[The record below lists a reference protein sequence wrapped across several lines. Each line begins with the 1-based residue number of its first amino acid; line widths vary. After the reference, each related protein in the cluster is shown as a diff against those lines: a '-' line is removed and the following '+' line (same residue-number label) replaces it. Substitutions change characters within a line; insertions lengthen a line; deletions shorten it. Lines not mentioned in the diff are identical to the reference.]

1 MRKCFIEFVTVDK
14 RPREKKV
21 LYENGVSSYFM
32 VPTPGRTY
40 VGNPLW
46 FFKKNQILLTLD
58 KYAYA
63 PGETIKGSV
72 GLKLKRPLRARNLTV
87 ALIGLR
93 IVHQSGIAVGPVR
106 AGNQGQQ
113 TQVYTI
119 YNFEIPLDG
128 ENTYFNEL
136 YPFEIKIPSDIL
148 QSSQQNFHSTL
159 TGLGKTID
167 EIAHVMEQISLSNS
181 RVEWSVEAKLN
192 VPLKVD
198 VVNSQKI
205 VLS

>member
-1 MRKCFIEFVTVDK
+1 MRKCFIEFVALVEHSS
-14 RPREKKV
+14 EKKV
-21 LYENGVSSYFM
+21 LYENGESSCFM
-32 VPTPGRTY
+32 VPVPGRTY

-72 GLKLKRPLRARNLTV
+72 GLKLKRPLQARNLTV

-93 IVHQSGIAVGPVR
+93 IVHQSGMSVGPVR
-106 AGNQGQQ
+106 VGNQGPQ

-119 YNFEIPLDG
+119 YHFEIPLDG

-148 QSSQQNFHSTL
+148 QSAQQNFHSTL
-159 TGLGKTID
+159 TGLGKTLE
-167 EIAHVMEQISLSNS
+167 EIAHVMEQLSLSNS

>member
-1 MRKCFIEFVTVDK
+1 
-14 RPREKKV
+14 
-21 LYENGVSSYFM
+21 M
-32 VPTPGRTY
+32 VPVTGRTY

-72 GLKLKRPLRARNLTV
+72 GLKLKRPLQARKLSV

-93 IVHQSGIAVGPVR
+93 IVHERPMANKGP
-106 AGNQGQQ
+106 Q
-113 TQVYTI
+113 THVYTI
-119 YNFEIPLDG
+119 YNFTIPLDG

-148 QSSQQNFHSTL
+148 ASAQQNFHSTL
-159 TGLGKTID
+159 TGLGKTLE
-167 EIAHVMEQISLSNS
+167 EIGRVMQELSISDSQ
-181 RVEWSVEAKLN
+181 VEWSVEAKLD